1 MKFFAIP
8 TPLIVLWR
16 LELLSPN
23 LLKKFNI
30 LFNNMKIIY
39 NDDYFLQAVKQHT
52 SKFIFKHVSDQELIN
67 KVTNLIRVEYENEFK
82 ESAA

>member
-1 MKFFAIP
+1 
-8 TPLIVLWR
+8 
-16 LELLSPN
+16 
-23 LLKKFNI
+23 
-30 LFNNMKIIY
+30 MKIIY

-52 SKFIFKHVSDQELIN
+52 SKFIFKYVSDQELIN